1 MFLMKISVAS
11 VLYFAVSNK
20 CQWQS
25 HKGPEGSQRADM
37 VGSQMLPAWEPSL
50 RLDLS
55 SPGPEEKSWKV
66 MAKSQFPG

>member
-25 HKGPEGSQRADM
+25 HKGPEGSQRADR
-37 VGSQMLPAWEPSL
+37 AWLSDAASLEPSL

-55 SPGPEEKSWKV
+55 SPGPEEKAWKA
-66 MAKSQFPG
+66 MPKSQFPG